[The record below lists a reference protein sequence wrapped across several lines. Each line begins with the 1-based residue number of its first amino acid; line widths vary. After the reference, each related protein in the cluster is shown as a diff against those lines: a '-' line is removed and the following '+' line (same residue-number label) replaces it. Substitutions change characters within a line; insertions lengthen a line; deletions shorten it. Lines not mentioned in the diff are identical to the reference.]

1 MKLTGTRLAGVY
13 VVEPEPAWD
22 KRGFFARMFCAGEF
36 ARLGLN
42 PLVEQVSISFN
53 AKEGT
58 LRGMHYQAK
67 PHEEA
72 KLVRVIRGAIFDVA
86 VDVRQGSDTCGRWT
100 GHTLTSENR
109 HGLWIPE
116 GCAHGFLTL
125 EENTEISYQISSPYE
140 PSSVRGFAWNDPAV
154 GIQWP
159 AAPQVISENDKKLG
173 LFNPL

>member
-1 MKLTGTRLAGVY
+1 MKLAETSIAGVY
-13 VVEPEPAWD
+13 VIEPEPAWD
-22 KRGFFARMFCAGEF
+22 ERGFFARMFCASEF

-42 PLVEQVSISFN
+42 PLVEQVSVSFN

-72 KLVRVIRGAIFDVA
+72 KLVRVTRGAIFDVA
-86 VDVRQGSDTCGRWT
+86 VDTRQGSGTYGRWT

-116 GCAHGFLTL
+116 GCAHGFITL
-125 EENTEISYQISSPYE
+125 EENTEIIYQISVPYE
-140 PSSVRGFAWNDPAV
+140 PSSARGFAWNDPAV

-159 AAPQVISENDKKLG
+159 RAPRVVSKKDQKLG
-173 LFNPL
+173 LFNAL